1 MRSTKP
7 VVPPGFSCKVDR
19 VGNLVVTY
27 SKAVQQAA
35 ERGH

>member
-1 MRSTKP
+1 
-7 VVPPGFSCKVDR
+7 VPPGFSCKVDP